1 MTPKE
6 FIEKIAPI
14 VKKDM
19 KESGILASVTIA
31 QACLESGYG
40 TSELAVNANNL
51 FGMKCSLSGNSW
63 NSVWDGASRYTKK
76 TQEQDSSGNP
86 YYITADFRKYGS
98 IENSIRDHS
107 MYLLQAKNGNK
118 LRYNGL
124 NGEKDY
130 RTAITIIK
138 NGGYAT
144 DVKYVDKICKI
155 IETWNLTMYDK
166 DGDIV
171 KICLDAGHYGKYNQ
185 SPCNKA
191 YYESDMVWKLH
202 LMLKKHLEEYGIQV
216 ITTREKQENDRGL
229 VDRGAAASGCNLF
242 ISLHSNAADRE
253 FIDYPVAY
261 CAINGSADAI
271 GTFLAKCVQ
280 DVMGTAQNARIEH
293 RTGSRGD
300 YYGVVRGATSVGVPG
315 LILEHSFHTN
325 SRATKWLMNDANLD
339 KLAKEEARVI
349 TEFYGIGKPNKP
361 EPVEGFML
369 AADGK
374 RWWYQFKDGSFAVNA
389 WYWLME
395 KTTGTWA
402 WYLFDADGYML
413 TGYQTAPDGRK
424 FFLCPEP
431 GVNEGKCMV
440 TNDQG
445 ELIIASYDMRSRKY
459 IIK

>member
-1 MTPKE
+1 MKPEE
-6 FIEKIAPI
+6 FIKKIAPMAQR
-14 VKKDM
+14 DM
-19 KESGILASVTIA
+19 KDSGILASVTIA

-40 TSELAVNANNL
+40 TTDLAVNANNL
-51 FGMKCSLSGNSW
+51 FGMKCSLSGNTW
-63 NSVWDGASRYTKK
+63 KSVWDGESKYTKQ
-76 TQEQDSSGNP
+76 TQEQDAKGNP
-86 YYITADFRKYGS
+86 YYITADFRKYPDIEHS
-98 IENSIRDHS
+98 IKDHS
-107 MYLLQAKNGNK
+107 LYLKQAMNGNK
-118 LRYNGL
+118 LRYEGL
-124 NGEKDY
+124 VGEKDHF
-130 RTAITIIK
+130 RAISIIK

-144 DVKYVDKICKI
+144 DVKYVEKVCKI
-155 IETWNLTMYDK
+155 IETWNLTIYDK
-166 DGDIV
+166 ERNAM

-202 LMLKKHLEEYGIQV
+202 MLLKKHLEEYGIQV
-216 ITTREKQENDRGL
+216 ITTRENQANDRGL
-229 VDRGAAASGCNLF
+229 VERGAASAGCNLF

-280 DVMGTAQNARIEH
+280 DVIGTSQNARIEH

-300 YYGVVRGATSVGVPG
+300 YYGVIRGSTSVGVPG

-325 SRATKWLMNDANLD
+325 SRATKWLMNDFNLD
-339 KLAKEEARVI
+339 KLAREESKVI
-349 TEFYGIGKPNKP
+349 AQFYGIGKPNRT

-374 RWWYQFKDGSFAVNA
+374 RWWYQYKDGSFAANG
-389 WYWLME
+389 WYWLTE
-395 KTTGTWA
+395 KTTGTSA
-402 WYLFDADGYML
+402 WYLFDEDGYML

-440 TNDQG
+440 TDNQG
-445 ELIIASYDMRSRKY
+445 KLIIADYDMRIRKY